1 MLRINVPDEGIG
13 CSIEI
18 SGLFP
23 VVMRDLALAQ
33 RKIYDALPEEAKKD
47 MFKIYTDPEYWKM
60 VFTEE
65 DDGTTETVNTL
76 KATKGRIMR
85 WIMEP

>member
-1 MLRINVPDEGIG
+1 MLKIIVPDERIG

-23 VVMRDLALAQ
+23 IILRDLAIAQ

-47 MFKIYTDPEYWKM
+47 MLNIYTDPDYWNM
-60 VFTEE
+60 VFTDE
-65 DDGTTETVNTL
+65 DDGTTGTVNNI
-76 KATKGRIMR
+76 KATKGRRMR

>member
-1 MLRINVPDEGIG
+1 MLRIHVPDDGIH

-23 VVMRDLALAQ
+23 LVMRDLAIAQ

-47 MFKIYTDPEYWKM
+47 MLGIYTDPEYWKM
-60 VFTEE
+60 VFTDE
-65 DDGTTETVNTL
+65 DDGTTETVNNL
-76 KATKGRIMR
+76 KATKGRRMR